1 MKFLIVKLSAL
12 GDIVQAFPTVEY
24 LKKRFKNCHI
34 SWVVDKRCASLV
46 KSHPSI
52 DKTII
57 IDLKALKK
65 QPVSLNS
72 LSYLKEIKKEIH
84 EIVYDCVF
92 DLQGNIKSG
101 FLTYLAKANEKAGF
115 SWESL
120 AEWPSGLATTTKVK
134 VPKKLNAKLSY
145 LELLKGYFQDKEP
158 FEEGVLKLKLSDDEE
173 KKLKALVD
181 QLFSSGKKIIFVCVG
196 SAWPNKKLPESS
208 LTYLI
213 NTLSEQCKNCL
224 FVFGPGND
232 EEFEES
238 YRISK
243 QISQET
249 FVLEKLSI
257 PLFQHCLLRSSGVIA
272 MDSFAL
278 HLAGA
283 SKKPTFGFFG
293 PSLGEIYAP
302 PINDSAYFQGECPYG
317 ITFVKRCPKLRTCK
331 TGACLREV
339 PKAIL
344 LKSLQKT
351 HWISENFKP

>member
-52 DKTII
+52 DKAVI
-57 IDLKALKK
+57 IDLKPLKNE
-65 QPVSLNS
+65 PFSLNS
-72 LSYLKEIKKEIH
+72 LSHLKKIRSEIQETC
-84 EIVYDCVF
+84 YDCVF

-101 FLTYLAKANEKAGF
+101 FLTYFAKAKEKVGF
-115 SWESL
+115 SFESL
-120 AEWPSGLATTTKVK
+120 AEWPSGLATSTKIK
-134 VPKKLNAKLSY
+134 VPKRLNAKLSY
-145 LELLKGYFQDKEP
+145 LELLKSYFQDKEP
-158 FEEGVLKLKLSDDEE
+158 FEEEVLKLKLSDDEE
-173 KKLKALVD
+173 KKLKTLVD

-208 LTYLI
+208 LVHLI
-213 NTLSEQCKNCL
+213 NTLSGQYKNCL
-224 FVFGPGND
+224 FVFGSGSD
-232 EEFEES
+232 EELEES
-238 YRISK
+238 HRISK
-243 QISQET
+243 QINQKT

-283 SKKPTFGFFG
+283 SKKATFGFFG
-293 PSLGEIYAP
+293 ASLGEIYAP
-302 PINDSAYFQGECPYG
+302 PSKDSAYFQGECPYG
-317 ITFVKRCPKLRTCK
+317 ITFIKRCPKLRTCK
-331 TGACLREV
+331 TGACLKEV
-339 PKAIL
+339 PNAIL
-344 LKSLQKT
+344 LESLQKAS
-351 HWISENFKP
+351 WIFKEF